1 MKTQTYRLGVQADL
15 PQISELLTRAGLP
28 LAGVEEHVKDFLLAF
43 RDGSLAG
50 CAAVEHYGSAAL
62 LRSVAVAE
70 QERNH
75 GLGQELV
82 RRTLDRLRAEG
93 VEKVV
98 LLTTT
103 AADFF
108 KRFGFCVIQRTDAPR
123 AVQESVEFQY
133 ACPASATVMQID
145 LMAQELPSAVKG
157 L

>member
-1 MKTQTYRLGVQADL
+1 LEPQTYRPGVQADL
-15 PQISELLTRAGLP
+15 PQITELLTRAGLP
-28 LAGVEEHVKDFLLAF
+28 LAGMEKHVKDFVLAF
-43 RDGSLAG
+43 RDGSLVG
-50 CAAVEHYGSAAL
+50 CAAVEHYGSTAL

-82 RRTLDRLRAEG
+82 RQTLDSLRAEG
-93 VEKVV
+93 LEKVV

-103 AADFF
+103 AADYFQ
-108 KRFGFCVIQRTDAPR
+108 RFGFCVIQRADAPR

-145 LMAQELPSAVKG
+145 LLARELSSAAKG

>member
-1 MKTQTYRLGVQADL
+1 METKNYRPGVQADL
-15 PQISELLTRAGLP
+15 PQISELLTRSDLP
-28 LAGVEEHVKDFLLAF
+28 IAGVEEQVEDFLLAF

-50 CAAVEHYGSAAL
+50 CAAVERYGSAAL

-93 VEKVV
+93 MEKVV

-103 AADFF
+103 AAEFF
-108 KRFGFCVIQRTDAPR
+108 QRFGFCEIERADAPT
-123 AVQESVEFQY
+123 AVQESVEFQC
-133 ACPASATVMQID
+133 ACPASATVMQMD
-145 LMAQELPSAVKG
+145 LMTQEPSNAGKG
-157 L
+157 R